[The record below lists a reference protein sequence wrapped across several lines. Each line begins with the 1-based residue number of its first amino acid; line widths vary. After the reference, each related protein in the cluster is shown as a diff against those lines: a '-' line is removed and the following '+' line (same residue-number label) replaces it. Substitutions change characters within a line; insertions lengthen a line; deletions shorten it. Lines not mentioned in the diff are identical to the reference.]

1 MVYHRCRRS
10 PAPDGWVAP
19 SGFER
24 TQTLSDEHTP
34 RPDGAAAG
42 EGDERAPG
50 RSGLP
55 RARVPA
61 TPALPSRRDP
71 LAAYMADV
79 RRYPLLTPEEEKDL
93 AIRYREHEDPEAAYR
108 LITSNLRLVVKIAFK
123 YQRFYKNVLDL
134 IQEGNIGLMQAVKK
148 YDPYRG
154 VRLSS
159 YARYWIRA
167 YIMYFL
173 LANHRLVK
181 VGTTQ
186 AQRKLFYNLSK
197 ESKKLRDMGFEP
209 TPRLLAERLNVEEQ
223 EVVEMSERLAARE
236 ASIDAPID
244 HDGARTLAGVLPTD
258 DPGPDQQVA
267 DEDYRHRIGEILHA
281 FGETLTDEREK
292 TLWKDRI
299 MSTDPRTLG
308 EIGEV
313 FGFSR
318 ERARQIEARMKA
330 RLKERLLEE
339 LGEEALLGLDL
350 VR

>member
-1 MVYHRCRRS
+1 MS
-10 PAPDGWVAP
+10 DQEIPDKPVPEPKARPGGEIP
-19 SGFER
+19 S
-24 TQTLSDEHTP
+24 LLP
-34 RPDGAAAG
+34 P
-42 EGDERAPG
+42 PG
-50 RSGLP
+50 
-55 RARVPA
+55 PA
-61 TPALPSRRDP
+61 TKLPAKHDP

-79 RRYPLLTPEEEKDL
+79 RRYPLLTPEEEHEL
-93 AIRYREHEDPEAAYR
+93 AVRLREEDDPEAAMR
-108 LITSNLRLVVKIAFK
+108 LVTSNLRLVVKIAFK

-197 ESKKLRDMGFEP
+197 ETKKLRDMGFDP
-209 TPRLLAERLNVEEQ
+209 TPKLLAERLNVEEREVTEMQ
-223 EVVEMSERLAARE
+223 ERMAARE
-236 ASIDAPID
+236 ASLDAPID
-244 HDGARTLAGVLPTD
+244 HDGARTLAGVLQADGPT
-258 DPGPDQQVA
+258 PDQEVA
-267 DEDYRHRIGEILHA
+267 DQDFRERIDVILRA
-281 FGETLTDEREK
+281 FGDELTDERER
-292 TLWKDRI
+292 TLWDKRI
-299 MSTDPRTLG
+299 MSQDPMTLG
-308 EIGEV
+308 QVGDI

-318 ERARQIEARMKA
+318 ERARQIEARVKL
-330 RLKERLLEE
+330 RLKDRLMQE

-350 VR
+350 GS

>member
-1 MVYHRCRRS
+1 
-10 PAPDGWVAP
+10 
-19 SGFER
+19 
-24 TQTLSDEHTP
+24 
-34 RPDGAAAG
+34 
-42 EGDERAPG
+42 
-50 RSGLP
+50 
-55 RARVPA
+55 
-61 TPALPSRRDP
+61 
-71 LAAYMADV
+71 MADV
-79 RRYPLLTPEEEKDL
+79 RRYPLLTPEREKEL
-93 AIRYREHEDPEAAYR
+93 AVRYVETEDPEAAYE

-134 IQEGNIGLMQAVKK
+134 IQEGNVGLMQAVKK
-148 YDPYRG
+148 YDPHRG

-197 ESKKLRDMGFEP
+197 ETKKLRDQGFDP
-209 TPRLLAERLNVEEQ
+209 TPKLIAERLNVEER

-236 ASIDAPID
+236 ASLDAPIGD
-244 HDGARTLAGVLPTD
+244 DEARTLGGMLQSDGPL
-258 DPGPDQQVA
+258 PDQEVA
-267 DEDYRHRIGEILHA
+267 DEDYRARLGVILEA
-281 FGETLTDEREK
+281 FGKDLTDEREK
-292 TLWKDRI
+292 TLWYQRI
-299 MSTDPRTLG
+299 MSEDPLTLG
-308 EIGEV
+308 QVGDI

-318 ERARQIEARMKA
+318 ERARQIEARMKL
-330 RLKERLLEE
+330 RLKDHLIRE

>member
-1 MVYHRCRRS
+1 MSNKADKPPATLDAIPKKDSSRPS
-10 PAPDGWVAP
+10 QQLPAPGP
-19 SGFER
+19 TTS
-24 TQTLSDEHTP
+24 
-34 RPDGAAAG
+34 
-42 EGDERAPG
+42 
-50 RSGLP
+50 LP
-55 RARVPA
+55 ARQ
-61 TPALPSRRDP
+61 DP
-71 LAAYMADV
+71 LQAYMADV
-79 RRYPLLTPEEEKDL
+79 RRYDLLTPEEEHDL
-93 AIRYREHEDPEAAYR
+93 AVRYREDEDPDAAYR

-197 ESKKLRDMGFEP
+197 ETKKLKDMGFEP
-209 TPRLLAERLNVEEQ
+209 SPKLLAERLNVEEK
-223 EVVEMSERLAARE
+223 EVIEMSERLAARE
-236 ASIDAPID
+236 ASLDAPLD
-244 HDGARTLAGVLPTD
+244 AEGSRTLAGVLRSD
-258 DPGPDQQVA
+258 DPTPDKQVA
-267 DEDYRHRIGEILHA
+267 DEDYRQQIRNILND

-292 TLWKDRI
+292 TLWHKRI
-299 MSTDPRTLG
+299 MSVDPLTLG
-308 EIGEV
+308 EVGEI

-330 RLKERLLEE
+330 RLKTVLLDQ